1 MQFACKLQ
9 TDIAI
14 WQIVHFVIWH
24 CKLRKLRKLQINSK
38 HTLSPIP
45 HIGAITLSL
54 SWYCGYCNLHANC
67 NWHCNLTICN
77 LTCKLQ
83 TDIAIW
89 QIVHFVIW
97 HCKLQFDKLYKLRKL
112 QINSKHT
119 LSPIPHIGAITL
131 SLSWY
136 CGFNYQVAICMQI
149 ANWHCNLTNCTFC
162 NLTLQIA
169 QIAQIANKF

>member
-54 SWYCGYCNLHANC
+54 SWYCGFNYQVAICMQIA
-67 NWHCNLTICN
+67 NWHCNLTNCTFCN
-77 LTCKLQ
+77 LNC
-83 TDIAIW
+83 
-89 QIVHFVIW
+89 
-97 HCKLQFDKLYKLRKL
+97 KLRKL

>member
-1 MQFACKLQ
+1 MQ
-9 TDIAI
+9 IAN
-14 WQIVHFVIWH
+14 WH
-24 CKLRKLRKLQINSK
+24 CNLTNCTFCNLTFCKCKLQINSK

-54 SWYCGYCNLHANC
+54 SWYCD
-67 NWHCNLTICN
+67 LTID
-77 LTCKLQ
+77 KLQ
-83 TDIAIW
+83 IAIW

-97 HCKLQFDKLYKLRKL
+97 HCKLRKL